1 MPHYEDDEDTKRRV
15 RTNREVIVE
24 KADEWTDPWERK
36 RRGGSGGGRE
46 RGGRG
51 RERSYSN
58 SSSYSSSS
66 RSRSSSSS
74 SESSG
79 SPARRKRFDAHR
91 AAGGTVNRKPV
102 GRGRSRSPSQK
113 RRFSPVRKS
122 QRFTFVFKYCLTELI
137 S

>member
-36 RRGGSGGGRE
+36 RRGGSGGRE
-46 RGGRG
+46 RAGRG

-58 SSSYSSSS
+58 SSSYSSTSSNSS
-66 RSRSSSSS
+66 RSRSS

-79 SPARRKRFDAHR
+79 SPARRKQRFENHR
-91 AAGGTVNRKPV
+91 SLERSRKPV
-102 GRGRSRSPSQK
+102 RAGSRTSSLK
-113 RRFSPVRKS
+113 RRHSPTSMYMSRVLL
-122 QRFTFVFKYCLTELI
+122 FC
-137 S
+137 